1 MADLYAGV
9 YLLNVPYAIDHMYD
23 YSIPRY
29 LCDMVHRGCFV
40 TLPFGNANRRCLGL
54 ITEVREHS
62 DLKQCKPIFSVC
74 ADRLTLSEPLLRLCF
89 FMKEQTLCTV
99 GEAVRAM
106 IPAAVLGHMSE
117 TYEANPTETAELGD
131 AYHPEDDQL
140 LAYLRAGTVPVTT
153 ATLRRKFGSRTDES
167 LLRLRRRNL
176 ILRDSRYDDT
186 AQTTS
191 VSYASLSI
199 SPEEAR
205 LLSGGSSLPG
215 YPPLRTAK
223 QRAILHH
230 LAEHGETKVP
240 DLLQA
245 TECTEAVLS
254 RLVEHKLLAI
264 RKQTERRAYAL
275 PDILPDAPP
284 LVLNEQQREAA
295 DTLCAMAD
303 ENAPRAALLYGV
315 TGSGKT
321 SVMMA
326 LIQHLL
332 STGKS
337 AIVLLPEIALTPQS
351 IALFCARFG
360 DTVAV
365 IHSALSAGERYHA
378 HCRIKEGAARVV
390 LGTRSAVFAPVQHL
404 GAIIIDEEQEHTY
417 KSDSDPKYHA
427 RDVARYRC
435 AEENALM
442 LLASAT
448 PSLES
453 YYKATQGTYKLLKL
467 TRRYGK
473 AELPEVIIAD
483 MRRDAVGIGD
493 SPMGSLLCAELTKN
507 AADGNQ
513 SILFLNRRGYH
524 HYVSCRKCGTAITC
538 PNCSVSM
545 TYHTKRGNYAE
556 GELICH
562 FCGTR
567 KPLPES
573 CPECGHEHLSRQGYG
588 TQRVE
593 EELTHLL
600 PTSRILRMDTD
611 TTTAK
616 SSYDEM
622 LTSFRA
628 GESDVLLGTQMVT
641 KGHDFPRV
649 TLVGVMMADSSLYLD
664 DYRAGERTFSM
675 LTQVIGRAGR
685 QAARGKAIIQT
696 NNPDH
701 DVIRLACA
709 QDYEGFFNRE
719 IRLRKMLVFPPFCD
733 ISLLTLSGKDEKE
746 LFLAASKLRDELSRL
761 LGKEYSDVPVQ
772 IFGPFEAPI
781 YRVERRYRLRMVVK
795 CRLNKRSRAL
805 FASLLTAFGASGAAG
820 TLLSIDFNPSNL

>member
-1 MADLYAGV
+1 MAEMYAGV
-9 YLLNVPYAIDHMYD
+9 YLLNVPYAIDHVYD

-29 LCDMVHRGCFV
+29 LCDMIHRGCFV
-40 TLPFGNANRRCLGL
+40 TLPFGNANRSSLA
-54 ITEVREHS
+54 IVTEVRDHS
-62 DLKQCKPIFSVC
+62 DQPRHKPIFSVC
-74 ADRLTLSEPLLRLCF
+74 SERLTLSEQLLGLCF
-89 FMKEQTLCTV
+89 FMKEQTLCTI

-106 IPAAVLGHMSE
+106 VPAAVLGHMTE
-117 TYEANPTETAELGD
+117 VYTANADLTAPAAD
-131 AYHPEDDQL
+131 TYHPEDDDV

-153 ATLRRKFGSRTDES
+153 AALRRKFGSRTDES
-167 LLRLRRRNL
+167 LLRLRRRHL
-176 ILRDSRYDDT
+176 ILRDARYDGVDR
-186 AQTTS
+186 TT
-191 VSYASLSI
+191 YTTYYSLTLSR
-199 SPEEAR
+199 EQVT
-205 LLSGGSSLPG
+205 LLAAGTSLPG
-215 YPPLRTAK
+215 VAPLRTAK
-223 QRAILHH
+223 QRAVLKC
-230 LAEHGETKVP
+230 LAEQGEMT
-240 DLLQA
+240 DRALLA
-245 TECTEAVLS
+245 AADCTDAVLS
-254 RLVEHKLLAI
+254 RLAERGLIVS
-264 RKQTERRAYAL
+264 RKQADIRRPYAPADL
-275 PDILPDAPP
+275 PPPPP
-284 LVLNEQQREAA
+284 LFLNEQQQDAVSE
-295 DTLCAMAD
+295 LCAMAD

-326 LIQHLL
+326 LITHLL
-332 STGKS
+332 ARGKG

-360 DTVAV
+360 ETVAV
-365 IHSALSAGERYHA
+365 IHSALSAGERYDA
-378 HCRIKEGAARVV
+378 YRRIREGEARVV
-390 LGTRSAVFAPVQHL
+390 LGTRSAVFAPMQNP

-427 RDVARYRC
+427 RDIARYRC

-453 YYKATQGTYKLLKL
+453 YYKATQGSYKLLKL

-473 AELPEVIIAD
+473 AELPQVVIAD
-483 MRRDAVGIGD
+483 MRRDAAGIGD
-493 SPMGSLLCAELTKN
+493 SPMGTLLCEELTQN

-524 HYVSCRKCGTAITC
+524 HYVACRKCGVAISC
-538 PNCSVSM
+538 PNCSVAM
-545 TYHTKRGNYAE
+545 TYHTKRGSYTE
-556 GELICH
+556 GDMVCH

-567 KPLPES
+567 RPLPAA
-573 CPECGHEHLSRQGYG
+573 CPECGHEHLTRQGYG

-600 PTSRILRMDTD
+600 PSSRILRMDTD
-611 TTTAK
+611 TTTTK

-628 GESDVLLGTQMVT
+628 GESDILLGTQMVT

-649 TLVGVMMADSSLYLD
+649 TLVGVLMADSSLYLD

-701 DVIRLACA
+701 DIIRLACA

-719 IRLRKMLVFPPFCD
+719 IRLRRMLVFPPFCD
-733 ISLLTLSGKDEKE
+733 IALLTLSGKDEKE
-746 LFLAASKLRDELSRL
+746 LFLAAGKLRDELSRL
-761 LGKEYSDVPVQ
+761 LGGEYADVQVQ
-772 IFGPFEAPI
+772 IFGPFEAPV
-781 YRVERRYRLRMVVK
+781 YRVDRKYRLRMVIK
-795 CRLNKRSRAL
+795 CRLNKRSRAM
-805 FASLLTAFGASGAAG
+805 FASLLTSFGASGASG
-820 TLLSIDFNPSNL
+820 TLLSIDFNPSSL